1 VVTLAAEKVYGQ
13 SQFKRGSFS
22 PVRID
27 VLTKEY
33 PPEIYGGAG
42 VHVAELVRALRRRP
56 DLEVQVHA
64 FGGPR
69 EEKLTSSYPDLAEL
83 ADANPAL
90 KTLGV
95 DLTMADGCAGTEVA
109 HSHTWYANM
118 AGHLASLL
126 YGVPHVVSA
135 HSLEP
140 LRPWKAEQLGGGY
153 AVSSWVEKTAYEA
166 AAAVIAVSAAM
177 RDDVLAAYPSIDPA
191 RVHVVHNGIDT
202 DAWAPKDDPDR
213 VRELGV
219 DPDRPSVVFVGRI
232 TRQKGLPLFLRAVA
246 QLPPEVQ
253 IVLCAGAPD
262 TPEIEAE
269 VVELV
274 DGLKQSR
281 DGVVWIREMLPRPD
295 VVALLTAATAFVCP
309 SIYEPLGIVNLEAMA
324 CETAVVATATGGI
337 PEVVVDPSTGSGRAA
352 TGRLVP
358 IEQATDGTG
367 TPLNPD
373 QYVADFAA
381 ALNEVVSDPERAAE
395 MGRAGRQRAIEDFSW
410 EAIAERTVEVYRSV
424 LAERGR

>member
-1 VVTLAAEKVYGQ
+1 VRVDVV
-13 SQFKRGSFS
+13 
-22 PVRID
+22 
-27 VLTKEY
+27 TKEY
-33 PPEIYGGAG
+33 PPEVYGGAG
-42 VHVAELVRALRRRP
+42 VHVAELVRALRRIDGLDTR
-56 DLEVQVHA
+56 VHA
-64 FGGPR
+64 FGKPR
-69 EEKLTSSYPDLAEL
+69 DEAGTTAYADLAEL
-83 ADANPAL
+83 AGANGAL
-90 KTLGV
+90 TTMGV
-95 DLTMADGCAGTEVA
+95 DLAIVPGCEGTDLV
-109 HSHTWYANM
+109 HSHTWYANF
-118 AGHLASLL
+118 AGHVSSLL
-126 YGVPHVVSA
+126 YAVPHVITA

-177 RDDVLAAYPSIDPA
+177 RDDVLASYPSIDPA

-202 DAWAPKDDPDR
+202 DGWAPSNDPER
-213 VRELGV
+213 VRSHGV

-246 QLPPEVQ
+246 QLPPDVQ

-269 VVELV
+269 VVGLV
-274 DGLKQSR
+274 DGLKQDR

-295 VVALLTAATAFVCP
+295 VVALLSAATAFVCP

-337 PEVVVDPSTGSGRAA
+337 PEVVVDGE

-367 TPLNPD
+367 TPLNPE

-381 ALNEVVSDPERAAE
+381 ALNEVVGDPERAAA
-395 MGRAGRQRAIEDFSW
+395 MGKAGRQRAIEHFSW
-410 EAIAERTVEVYRSV
+410 EAIAERTVELYRSV
-424 LAERGR
+424 L

>member
-1 VVTLAAEKVYGQ
+1 
-13 SQFKRGSFS
+13 
-22 PVRID
+22 VRVD
-27 VLTKEY
+27 VLSKEY
-33 PPEIYGGAG
+33 PPEVYGGAG
-42 VHVAELVRALRRRP
+42 VHVAELVRALRQRP
-56 DLEVQVHA
+56 DLATRVHA
-64 FGGPR
+64 FGAPR
-69 EEKLTSSYPDLAEL
+69 EEPMTSSYADHVEL
-83 ADANPAL
+83 ASANAAL
-90 KTLGV
+90 RTLGV
-95 DLTMADGCAGTEVA
+95 DLSIVDGCAGTDLV
-109 HSHTWYANM
+109 HSHTWYANF
-118 AGHLASLL
+118 AGHLSSLL
-126 YGVPHVVSA
+126 YGVPHVVTA

-153 AVSSWVEKTAYEA
+153 AVSSWVEKTSYLG

-177 RDDVLAAYPSIDPA
+177 RDDVLASYPDIDPA
-191 RVHVVHNGIDT
+191 RVKVVHNGIDT
-202 DAWAPKDDPDR
+202 EDWSPVSDPET
-213 VRELGV
+213 VRRHGV

-269 VVELV
+269 VVGLV
-274 DGLKQSR
+274 DGLAQDR

-295 VVALLTAATAFVCP
+295 VVALLSAATAFACP

-337 PEVVVDPSTGSGRAA
+337 PEVVVDGE

-367 TPLNPD
+367 TPLDPE

-381 ALNEVVSDPERAAE
+381 ALIEVVGDPERAAE
-395 MGRAGRQRAIEDFSW
+395 MGRAGRRRAIEAFSW
-410 EAIAERTVEVYRSV
+410 DAIAEQTLEVYRSV
-424 LAERGR
+424 L

>member
-1 VVTLAAEKVYGQ
+1 
-13 SQFKRGSFS
+13 
-22 PVRID
+22 
-27 VLTKEY
+27 
-33 PPEIYGGAG
+33 
-42 VHVAELVRALRRRP
+42 
-56 DLEVQVHA
+56 
-64 FGGPR
+64 
-69 EEKLTSSYPDLAEL
+69 
-83 ADANPAL
+83 
-90 KTLGV
+90 
-95 DLTMADGCAGTEVA
+95 
-109 HSHTWYANM
+109 M
-118 AGHLASLL
+118 AGHLSSLL
-126 YGVPHVVSA
+126 YGVPHVISA

-177 RDDVLAAYPSIDPA
+177 RDDVLASYPSIDPA

-202 DAWAPKDDPDR
+202 EGWAPSNDPER
-213 VRELGV
+213 VRRHGV

-269 VVELV
+269 VVGLV
-274 DGLKQSR
+274 DGLKQGR

-337 PEVVVDPSTGSGRAA
+337 PEVVVDGE

-367 TPLNPD
+367 TPLNPE

-381 ALNEVVSDPERAAE
+381 ALNEVVTDPERAAA
-395 MGRAGRQRAIEDFSW
+395 MGKAGRQRAIEHFSW
-410 EAIAERTVEVYRSV
+410 EAIAERTVELYRSV
-424 LAERGR
+424 L

>member
-1 VVTLAAEKVYGQ
+1 MRV
-13 SQFKRGSFS
+13 
-22 PVRID
+22 D
-27 VLTKEY
+27 VLSKEY

-42 VHVAELVRALRRRP
+42 VHVAELVRALRQRP
-56 DLEVQVHA
+56 DLETRVHA

-69 EEKLTSSYPDLAEL
+69 DEPLTSSYPDHAEL
-83 ADANPAL
+83 ANANGAL

-95 DLTMADGCAGTEVA
+95 DLSIADGCAGTDLV
-109 HSHTWYANM
+109 HSHTWYANF
-118 AGHLASLL
+118 AGHLSSLL
-126 YGVPHVVSA
+126 YGVPHVISA

-153 AVSSWVEKTAYEA
+153 AVSSWVERTSYLA
-166 AAAVIAVSAAM
+166 ASGVIAVSAAM
-177 RDDVLAAYPSIDPA
+177 RDDVLSSYPDIDPA
-191 RVHVVHNGIDT
+191 KVHVVHNGIDT
-202 DAWAPKDDPDR
+202 ETWAPVANPDR

-219 DPDRPSVVFVGRI
+219 DPDQPSVVFVGRI
-232 TRQKGLPLFLRAVA
+232 TRQKGLPLFLRACA
-246 QLPPEVQ
+246 ELPPEVQ

-269 VVELV
+269 VVGLV
-274 DGLKQSR
+274 EHLATTR
-281 DGVVWIREMLPRPD
+281 TGVVWIREMLQRRD
-295 VVALLTAATAFVCP
+295 VVALLTAATVFACP

-337 PEVVVDPSTGSGRAA
+337 PEVVVDPSSGSGQPA

-367 TPLNPD
+367 TPLDPD

-381 ALNEVVSDPERAAE
+381 ALTEVVADPDRAAAW
-395 MGRAGRQRAIEDFSW
+395 GRAGRQRAIDAFSW
-410 EAIAERTVEVYRSV
+410 HAIADRTVEIYRS
-424 LAERGR
+424 LL